1 MSDTGTRSPIMK
13 ITTQDQLCQEIKN
26 GRTDFSGVNFSGIT
40 IDFFSLGLTD
50 QATGRYISTAKIV
63 FNFTDAD
70 FTGATITNLLCDHVN
85 FTGAKFTATILKNI
99 TIGINVLL
107 TNTKFIAANITNMN
121 IVEVSYDKLKVKFDS
136 ADFTYATIKQSDLSS
151 GDFSHAIF
159 TNSTLSKDVHLSDDN
174 LYGNETIPQDYLEN
188 SIQQSIHA
196 KELTDLKN
204 DNVKEGCVLM

>member
-1 MSDTGTRSPIMK
+1 MSDTGTRSPIMT
-13 ITTQDQLCQEIKN
+13 ITTQNQLLQEITS
-26 GRTDFSGVNFSGIT
+26 GRTDFSRVDFRGIT
-40 IDFFSLGLTD
+40 INVFSLGLID

-63 FNFTDAD
+63 LNFTGAN

-121 IVEVSYDKLKVKFDS
+121 IVEVSYDKLKVKFGS

-159 TNSTLSKDVHLSDDN
+159 TNSTLSKDVHLSEND
-174 LYGNETIPQDYLEN
+174 LCVNETIPQDYLEN
-188 SIQQSIHA
+188 SIQQLIHA
-196 KELTDLKN
+196 KELISN
-204 DNVKEGCVLM
+204 DNVKEDCVLM